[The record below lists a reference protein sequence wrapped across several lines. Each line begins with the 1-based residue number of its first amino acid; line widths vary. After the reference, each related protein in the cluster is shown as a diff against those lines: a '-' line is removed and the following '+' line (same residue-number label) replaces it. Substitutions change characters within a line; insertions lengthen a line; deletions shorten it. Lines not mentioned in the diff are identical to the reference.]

1 MTSSVFFFFFK
12 TGMEQEQ
19 RIDTPSSSQSGEY
32 VEDTSVPE
40 ESNSEPDAGACNNEE
55 LKAIVE
61 V

>member
-1 MTSSVFFFFFK
+1 
-12 TGMEQEQ
+12 MEQEQ